1 MIYTLV
7 FNKMLQKLSNKQ
19 STMSMKSEAFKKK
32 QTRTHKE
39 FPKSSHI
46 SIPISQVTPKM
57 HNKSTVVA
65 LRKANNKNSRN
76 LLASYKNQI
85 GYLLSEIY
93 FAQEE
98 IKEKKTK
105 LSKILST

>member
-1 MIYTLV
+1 
-7 FNKMLQKLSNKQ
+7 
-19 STMSMKSEAFKKK
+19 
-32 QTRTHKE
+32 
-39 FPKSSHI
+39 
-46 SIPISQVTPKM
+46 M

-76 LLASYKNQI
+76 LLASHKNQI

-98 IKEKKTK
+98 IKGKKTK

>member
-1 MIYTLV
+1 
-7 FNKMLQKLSNKQ
+7 MLQKLSNKTVYNVNEIQ
-19 STMSMKSEAFKKK
+19 SFQKTKTKN
-32 QTRTHKE
+32 THT
-39 FPKSSHI
+39 H
-46 SIPISQVTPKM
+46 IPISQVTPKM

-65 LRKANNKNSRN
+65 LQKANNKNSRN

-98 IKEKKTK
+98 IKGKKT
-105 LSKILST
+105 

>member
-1 MIYTLV
+1 
-7 FNKMLQKLSNKQ
+7 
-19 STMSMKSEAFKKK
+19 
-32 QTRTHKE
+32 
-39 FPKSSHI
+39 
-46 SIPISQVTPKM
+46 M

>member
-1 MIYTLV
+1 
-7 FNKMLQKLSNKQ
+7 
-19 STMSMKSEAFKKK
+19 
-32 QTRTHKE
+32 
-39 FPKSSHI
+39 
-46 SIPISQVTPKM
+46 M

-65 LRKANNKNSRN
+65 LQKANNKNSRN

-98 IKEKKTK
+98 IKGKKT
-105 LSKILST
+105 

>member
-1 MIYTLV
+1 
-7 FNKMLQKLSNKQ
+7 MLQKLSNKQ

-32 QTRTHKE
+32 KTRTHKE

>member
-32 QTRTHKE
+32 KHKE